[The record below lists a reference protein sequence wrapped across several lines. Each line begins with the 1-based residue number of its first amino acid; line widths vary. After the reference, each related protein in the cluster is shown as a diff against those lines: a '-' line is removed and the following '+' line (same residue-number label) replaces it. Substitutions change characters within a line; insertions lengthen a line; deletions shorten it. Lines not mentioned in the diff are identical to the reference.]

1 MVIADSDV
9 FIDYMAGVQ
18 AVADELELHRRARS
32 LAVSA
37 VTVHQLLSARDK
49 RSRRSAE
56 NALAGIRVI
65 AFDAKAARI
74 AATLELDLRHRPIG
88 TADLYIAATCLAV
101 DAALF
106 TRNRR
111 EFERVRGLRLT

>member
-18 AVADELELHRRARS
+18 AVADRLEDHRRAKA

-37 VTVHQLLSARDK
+37 ITVHQLLSARDR
-49 RSRRSAE
+49 RSRSKAE
-56 NALAGIRVI
+56 DALAGVRVLP
-65 AFDAKAARI
+65 FDEKAARI
-74 AATLELDLRHRPIG
+74 AATLELDLRHEPIG
-88 TADLYIAATCLAV
+88 TADLYIAATCLACE
-101 DAALF
+101 AALL

-111 EFERVRGLRLT
+111 EFERVRGLRLA